1 MVFYSLCIIVILDVI
16 LQSEIEK
23 RDADIE
29 DLKQK
34 YSSETKLRIKV
45 EKKRDNLAKQLV
57 SRRITIILFCHD
69 DNTDLRTENHWRR
82 ALPTQTTG
90 AVNNNNP
97 VKETGKGS

>member
-1 MVFYSLCIIVILDVI
+1 MVFYIIVILDVI

-57 SRRITIILFCHD
+57 SRRITIIILLFCHD
-69 DNTDLRTENHWRR
+69 DNTDLRTENH
-82 ALPTQTTG
+82 
-90 AVNNNNP
+90 
-97 VKETGKGS
+97 